1 MEKVSQIKS
10 KHGQRL
16 GEKSIDNL
24 KKKNSDTPP
33 TLLIVISQFIFFD
46 IETKYISEVKLTI
59 HRKLT
64 SSGGESANCGGAASV
79 GRGTRG
85 SKQVSLFRWPPWWP
99 PW

>member
-1 MEKVSQIKS
+1 MEKVSKIKS

-24 KKKNSDTPP
+24 KKKNSDT
-33 TLLIVISQFIFFD
+33 
-46 IETKYISEVKLTI
+46 
-59 HRKLT
+59 KLT

-85 SKQVSLFRWPPWWP
+85 SKQVSLFR
-99 PW
+99 

>member
-16 GEKSIDNL
+16 GEKSINNL
-24 KKKNSDTPP
+24 KKKNSYTPA
-33 TLLIVISQFIFFD
+33 TLLLVADSSS
-46 IETKYISEVKLTI
+46 KVNLTN

-85 SKQVSLFRWPPWWP
+85 SKQVSLFR
-99 PW
+99 